1 MASAATAVAGSGN
14 GARLRLRLAGTVLA
28 ASVLGLLLALDDP
41 YLLRLA
47 TLGAIFG
54 ILALGLNL
62 TAGHLGLFDFGYV
75 LYFGLGG
82 YTTALLTLRAG
93 WSWEASLVVA
103 IALAAIAGF
112 VVGVVVLRLRGPYFV
127 IATFSFLTVAY
138 YLAINWRELT
148 NGPLGLIGLPAASFA
163 IPGFGRIDALE
174 PRVALGIALSGLAA
188 AATVVWLLTGS
199 RVGRAWHAIRD
210 NEDLAASVGIDA
222 TRYAFLALVVS
233 AALGGLGGS
242 IYAQYIAI
250 VTPEIFAFGHMVSVL
265 LMVVIGGTGTFAG
278 PILGAFLVE
287 SVPEFLRLAEDLRL
301 PIFGLV
307 LIATIVFAPR
317 GLVALRPRRPRR
329 IPPAR
334 PSVPAPPPASPRPAD
349 G

>member
-1 MASAATAVAGSGN
+1 MGVSVPSTRAGG
-14 GARLRLRLAGTVLA
+14 RPLVRLAGAIAVVL
-28 ASVLGLLLALDDP
+28 VLGIVIALDDP

-93 WSWEASLVVA
+93 WSWEASLVAA
-103 IALAAIAGF
+103 IALAAVAGLLVGIA
-112 VVGVVVLRLRGPYFV
+112 VLRLRGPYFV

-148 NGPLGLIGLPAASFA
+148 NGPLGLVGLPAASFA
-163 IPGFGRIDALE
+163 IPGLGRIDGLE
-174 PRVALGIALSGLAA
+174 PRAAFGIALAGLAVA
-188 AATVVWLLTGS
+188 AIVVRLLTDG
-199 RVGRAWHAIRD
+199 RLGRAWHAIRD
-210 NEDLAASVGIDA
+210 NEELAASVGIDA
-222 TRYAFLALVVS
+222 TRYAFMALVVS

-242 IYAQYIAI
+242 IYAQYIAV

-317 GLVALRPRRPRR
+317 GLVALRPRLPRR
-329 IPPAR
+329 RPAS
-334 PSVPAPPPASPRPAD
+334 PSAPPPVASDA
-349 G
+349 